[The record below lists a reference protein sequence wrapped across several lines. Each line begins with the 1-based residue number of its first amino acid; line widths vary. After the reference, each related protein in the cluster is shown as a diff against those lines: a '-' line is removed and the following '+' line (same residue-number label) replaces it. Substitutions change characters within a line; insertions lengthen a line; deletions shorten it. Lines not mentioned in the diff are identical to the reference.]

1 MSAEQHFGMVE
12 LAQLLVV
19 DGDESHLAKPLTL
32 HAVVNDIAKTVELAA
47 RRQLFLGFLNGCG
60 NAEAESTSVV
70 NLYFQHDEII
80 VVTARMR
87 VLLC

>member
-1 MSAEQHFGMVE
+1 M
-12 LAQLLVV
+12 V